1 MVLLGLVV
9 VGTEAG
15 FLCEKGQAK
24 RAGRRVLSWE
34 VKPVSTARVHHTSSG
49 FTYYLKSLQRH

>member
-24 RAGRRVLSWE
+24 RAGRCVVGRLSLSALPGCITPVLGSR
-34 VKPVSTARVHHTSSG
+34 TI
-49 FTYYLKSLQRH
+49 